1 MIEGNN
7 PGTDRKNSY
16 YFIFWKDILKSYQT
30 ETKLPEFSR
39 NKDRE
44 DPKIRKNDVNLH

>member
-1 MIEGNN
+1 MTEGNN

-16 YFIFWKDILKSYQT
+16 YFIFCPDILRSYET
-30 ETKLPEFSR
+30 ETKLLEFSR

-44 DPKIRKNDVNLH
+44 DPKIRKSDVNLH